1 MTLNFDSS
9 YLFDTGFGAGSNQ
22 ELDDMIDDAGIINND
37 GRSNTRTTFLVGDA
51 SYESKKRYKQ
61 YKRLAKVN
69 DGMWNSN
76 RAADNFKADMR
87 RITKTFC
94 SQVDMRERQQER
106 VQWVM
111 DDMDINSFGSYSTEK
126 VLLGVMSLVAN
137 EDRRLLRDEE
147 QFHDLVLAVD
157 MTMDEVKRVRQ
168 LIRDRTDTFD
178 S

>member
-9 YLFDTGFGAGSNQ
+9 YLFDTGFGAGANK

-37 GRSNTRTTFLVGDA
+37 GRSNTRTTFLAGEA
-51 SYESKKRYKQ
+51 SYDSERRYNQ

-69 DGMWNSN
+69 DGMWDSN

-94 SQVDMRERQQER
+94 SQVELNSRQQER

-137 EDRRLLRDEE
+137 EDRRLLRDEDS
-147 QFHDLVLAVD
+147 FRGLVVSVE